1 MTFFYPAVL
10 LAAEPSL
17 YRTGLVALL
26 QEQWPALPLVLT
38 ADTTQLIDLVQQ
50 QAFQVIIL
58 DGVLPGRMLPGLLQ
72 RLHQE
77 RPSQRMLVL
86 DAGGQPQLTTQPA
99 APQLLVPRHTAPNRL
114 AATLA
119 PWLGETPCQGKPARS
134 LRPVPTRF
142 SPRELEVLRLVVDDR
157 CNREIADSLYLS
169 VRTIESHRRA
179 LLQKSGTR
187 TLVGLVAW
195 ALREGMVA

>member
-58 DGVLPGRMLPGLLQ
+58 DGGLPGRMLPGLLQ
-72 RLHQE
+72 RLHQD

-86 DAGGQPQLTTQPA
+86 DDGSQP
-99 APQLLVPRHTAPNRL
+99 
-114 AATLA
+114 
-119 PWLGETPCQGKPARS
+119 
-134 LRPVPTRF
+134 
-142 SPRELEVLRLVVDDR
+142 
-157 CNREIADSLYLS
+157 
-169 VRTIESHRRA
+169 
-179 LLQKSGTR
+179 
-187 TLVGLVAW
+187 
-195 ALREGMVA
+195 